1 MDSQGIDAL
10 VVPTD
15 DPHMS
20 EYVAPHFAR
29 REFVRSV
36 CSDPLLPHVC
46 MYVYECFY
54 SPMTER
60 TYVYCSIFEYMQYI
74 QFTEFQSLVINWIHA
89 LNISYQ
95 HYH

>member
-36 CSDPLLPHVC
+36 CSNPHVCMHVC
-46 MYVYECFY
+46 MYVC
-54 SPMTER
+54 M
-60 TYVYCSIFEYMQYI
+60 YVCIRMF
-74 QFTEFQSLVINWIHA
+74 L
-89 LNISYQ
+89 
-95 HYH
+95 